1 MILLDYRDKRPL
13 YEQVVEKLEHLIVCG
28 ALKPDSKMPSVRSL
42 AMELSINPNTIQR
55 AYALLEQAGF
65 LYTIVGRG
73 NFVSPEESW
82 QGGKQQ
88 ALRQELSKAFENAL
102 TAGMER
108 DTIIALLDSVRE
120 KMKKEAAN
128 DSDT

>member
-28 ALKPDSKMPSVRSL
+28 ALKPDSKMPSVRAL

-55 AYALLEQAGF
+55 AYALLEQSGF

-73 NFVSPEESW
+73 NFVAPEESW
-82 QGGKQQ
+82 QSGKQL
-88 ALRQELSKAFENAL
+88 ALKEELAEAFEHAL
-102 TAGMER
+102 SAGMDKES
-108 DTIIALLDSVRE
+108 IIAILDSVRQ

>member
-28 ALKPDSKMPSVRSL
+28 VLKPDAKMPSVRAL

-55 AYALLEQAGF
+55 AYAILEQSGF

-73 NFVSPEESW
+73 NFVAPEESW
-82 QGGKQQ
+82 QGGKQK
-88 ALRQELSKAFENAL
+88 ALKEELAKAFENAL
-102 TAGMER
+102 SAGMNRES
-108 DTIIALLDSVRE
+108 IISLLDKALQKLE
-120 KMKKEAAN
+120 KGAAN
-128 DSDT
+128 DSDK

>member
-1 MILLDYRDKRPL
+1 MIILDYRDKRPL

-28 ALKPDSKMPSVRSL
+28 VLKPDAKMPSVRAL

-73 NFVSPEESW
+73 NFVASEESW
-82 QGGKQQ
+82 QGGKQKS
-88 ALRQELSKAFENAL
+88 LTEELSKAFTNAL
-102 TAGMER
+102 SAGMNRES
-108 DTIIALLDSVRE
+108 IIALLDMVRE
-120 KMKKEAAN
+120 KLEKEAAN
-128 DSDT
+128 DTDK

>member
-28 ALKPDSKMPSVRSL
+28 VLKPDSKMPSVRAL

-55 AYALLEQAGF
+55 AYALLEQSGF

-73 NFVSPEESW
+73 NFVAPEESW
-82 QGGKQQ
+82 QGGKQR
-88 ALRQELSKAFENAL
+88 ALREELTKAFENAL
-102 TAGMER
+102 SAGMDR
-108 DTIIALLDSVRE
+108 DSIIALLDNVRQKFE
-120 KMKKEAAN
+120 KEAAN
-128 DSDT
+128 DSNK

>member
-28 ALKPDSKMPSVRSL
+28 VLKPDAKMPSVRAL

-55 AYALLEQAGF
+55 AYAILEQSGF

-73 NFVSPEESW
+73 NFVAPEESW
-82 QGGKQQ
+82 QGGKQK
-88 ALRQELSKAFENAL
+88 ALKEELSKAFENAL
-102 TAGMER
+102 SAGMNRES
-108 DTIIALLDSVRE
+108 IISLLDKALQKLE
-120 KMKKEAAN
+120 KEAAN
-128 DSDT
+128 DSDK